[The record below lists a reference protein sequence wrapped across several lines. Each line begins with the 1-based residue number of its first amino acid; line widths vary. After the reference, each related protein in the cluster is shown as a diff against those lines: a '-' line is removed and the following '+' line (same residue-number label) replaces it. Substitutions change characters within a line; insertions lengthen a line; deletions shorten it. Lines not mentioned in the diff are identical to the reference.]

1 MREIQIKR
9 GVHCLSLS
17 IQAHSDVLYL
27 ERNQTFSS
35 SGNRYW
41 ERIMRDTD
49 KETRSL
55 TRKHPNGSGLEDA
68 DSYYEV
74 VLMPEFYVAHKYSAP
89 PSLCN

>member
-1 MREIQIKR
+1 
-9 GVHCLSLS
+9 
-17 IQAHSDVLYL
+17 
-27 ERNQTFSS
+27 
-35 SGNRYW
+35 
-41 ERIMRDTD
+41 MRDTD